1 MAKSKYSIGDI
12 PYRDEY
18 RDKECVYSI
27 DKFRIRIPLRWGSLH
42 YRDQKTGKE
51 KSLNDDRV
59 FQGVQDILFKGGCAP
74 YTPSEARGRYVG
86 CIEFSKF
93 SGYLFL
99 HRFHPFNSPE
109 DFYSV
114 ILEFNPNKNPD
125 LEPVKEVINAFK
137 SSLGDSF
144 LWDELR
150 CDYAFDVPY
159 SIDDIRIL
167 SRKAT
172 SSYLGT
178 YYFGSRGGTGYLRVY
193 DKRKEMLY
201 HYETDIGREVTRIE
215 YESHLSQPFVFD
227 VPYRIGDLYGHEVL
241 RYVPMDA
248 WPAALRTF
256 DSRTAKKI
264 KENCL
269 ITIPFNPDIFKT
281 LHNRLCD
288 VLGLDSLAMRD
299 IIRLQNKEKL
309 ADEEIKVYVS
319 ELDIIASEINRWAK
333 DPNLL

>member
-1 MAKSKYSIGDI
+1 MLGKYKCFSGDI

-18 RDKECVYSI
+18 RENDCVYSI
-27 DKFRIRIPLRWGSLH
+27 DKFRIRFPLKWGALR
-42 YRDQKTGKE
+42 YRDKSGKE
-51 KSLNDDRV
+51 KALTDERV
-59 FQGVQDILFKGGCAP
+59 IDGLQDLLFRGGLAP
-74 YTPSEARGRYVG
+74 FSTTESRGRYLV
-86 CIEFSKF
+86 CIQFSRF
-93 SGYLFL
+93 PGFLFL
-99 HRFHPFNSPE
+99 HRFHPFNSE
-109 DFYSV
+109 VDYYSA
-114 ILEFNPNKNPD
+114 ILEFNPNKIPD
-125 LEPVKEVINAFK
+125 LQPVREVIDAFKNAF
-137 SSLGDSF
+137 GDNF

-150 CDYAFDVPY
+150 CDYSFDVPY

-201 HYETDIGREVTRIE
+201 HYDTDIGREVTRIE
-215 YESHLSQPFVFD
+215 YESHLTQPFVFD
-227 VPYRIGDLYGHEVL
+227 IPYRIGNLYGHEVL

-269 ITIPFNPDIFKT
+269 IKIPFDPNIFSA

-288 VLGLDSLAMRD
+288 ELGLDSLSMRD
-299 IIRLQNKEKL
+299 IIRQQNKEHAEYL
-309 ADEEIKVYVS
+309 ENVTYD
-319 ELDIIASEINRWAK
+319 LDLIASEINRWAK
-333 DPNLL
+333 DPDLL